1 MAYNRIVD
9 FAERAIPPLAEMAG
23 EMIKEVRSPDQND
36 KETAAEFIWS
46 RFQVKHREP
55 ACQLMRTLFRPLDD
69 WGKESAIAAATLLR
83 DAFTATLDGRDV
95 WDRRKSARTIT
106 GHVQRG
112 MEMHVREWAWKRGI
126 TLDDGGNE

>member
-1 MAYNRIVD
+1 MSAKRIPR
-9 FAERAIPPLAEMAG
+9 FAEALTPSLAELAG

-55 ACQLMRTLFRPLDD
+55 ACSLMRMLFHPLDD

-83 DAFTATLDGRDV
+83 NAFGKAIDVPQV
-95 WDRRKSARTIT
+95 WDRRKMPRRSRSSS
-106 GHVQRG
+106 RP
-112 MEMHVREWAWKRGI
+112 
-126 TLDDGGNE
+126 